1 MKSKANKKVY
11 RPLGFESVLFLAFGL
26 MMLSFSLIMFLPPIK
41 INSIAYGTLS
51 GIFASVFTFNVL
63 GQKIVIHENKM
74 YVYLWGINRWAFDL
88 TYPHLAKMGF
98 FYQDKIDY
106 FLHGKKNNR
115 KHFSI
120 QVRTEKEKTCFPV
133 DLYSTKQMRT
143 IVFILNNSTSS
154 KFNDR
159 RLQGQEKYLINASL
173 EMTIYSKEKRKHAHC
188 EFCRKNFGNDA
199 EFKSGYVTKD
209 HHHWICKKCF
219 EDFKDMFNFKVSKA
233 SYAAMEGPAAG
244 GLRNAVEQWSGLG
257 PAEPRN
263 GGDAEACSVGLA
275 KK

>member
-1 MKSKANKKVY
+1 
-11 RPLGFESVLFLAFGL
+11 
-26 MMLSFSLIMFLPPIK
+26 
-41 INSIAYGTLS
+41 
-51 GIFASVFTFNVL
+51 
-63 GQKIVIHENKM
+63 
-74 YVYLWGINRWAFDL
+74 
-88 TYPHLAKMGF
+88 
-98 FYQDKIDY
+98 
-106 FLHGKKNNR
+106 
-115 KHFSI
+115 
-120 QVRTEKEKTCFPV
+120 
-133 DLYSTKQMRT
+133 MRT

-173 EMTIYSKEKRKHAHC
+173 EMTIYPKEKRKHAHC

-209 HHHWICKKCF
+209 QHHWICKKCF

-244 GLRNAVEQWSGLG
+244 GLRNAVEPWSGLG